1 VRGTKVL
8 SLRGVAILLNR
19 KRPGERMKLS
29 HGILFAALLG
39 LAGCPTSS
47 ISSAVSSANQKLEM
61 EGSPFRYVARDD
73 TSMVMTLMPLPAGPS
88 KAAPG
93 LVKKSMDSITQ
104 EEFRQRRSTA
114 NLQEVRY
121 LQDGREVWVLQTLGD
136 TGIAYVVAFEA
147 PNDPDSNVRMKG
159 PYTYQK

>member
-1 VRGTKVL
+1 
-8 SLRGVAILLNR
+8 
-19 KRPGERMKLS
+19 MKLS
-29 HGILFAALLG
+29 HVILLTALLG

-61 EGSPFRYVARDD
+61 EGSPFRYVAAGD

-88 KAAPG
+88 KAVPG

-104 EEFRQRRSTA
+104 EELRQRRSVA
-114 NLQEVRY
+114 NLEEVRH
-121 LQDGREVWVLQTLGD
+121 LQDGREVWVLQTLSN
-136 TGIAYVVAFEA
+136 TGIAYVVAFEN
-147 PNDPDSNVRMKG
+147 PGNPDSNVRMKG